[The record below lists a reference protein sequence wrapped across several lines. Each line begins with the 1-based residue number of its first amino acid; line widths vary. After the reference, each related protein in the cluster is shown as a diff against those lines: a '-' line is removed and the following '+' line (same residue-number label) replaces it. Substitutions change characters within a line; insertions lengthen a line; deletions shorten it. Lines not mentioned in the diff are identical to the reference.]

1 MGCLCSIPDP
11 HPVYSKYKLGKRI
24 NGGAFSKINVITGLT
39 KENKGQERALK
50 ITKLAGRDEMVKE
63 ALRREI
69 DILQICG
76 HPHII
81 RLYEHHQHESKMWMV
96 LDICKGGALFDQ
108 IIKVGSDF
116 SERVAAK
123 IIFQIA
129 SALEHIHSL
138 DIVHRDLKPENIMFQ
153 DDVSDLNFDKV
164 QMKIIDFGL
173 AVQSKE
179 PLTQQCGTPSYI
191 APEIVNNRSYHAQVD
206 VWALG
211 VILYII
217 LSGTWPFQG
226 SVADKSILYK
236 NIRRAHVP
244 FPEENWR
251 KISLESQDLI
261 KQMLEKKAKERITSG
276 KIKDH
281 PWIQGNYVEEEGME
295 LGMQFEDTFRRN
307 VTMDRLRKGV
317 RAVMTLN
324 KLVAIWEEEKGLD
337 ATVTAELPTAKTSN
351 ASTPDVPPLATTF
364 SGDIIEQDE
373 VTSTKSSRSKSRNL
387 SEDAITPSS
396 STSVPQMNV

>member
-11 HPVYSKYKLGKRI
+11 HPVYSKYKLGTRI
-24 NGGAFSKINVITGLT
+24 NSGAFSKIHIIVGFT
-39 KENKGQERALK
+39 KDNKGQERALK
-50 ITKLAGRDEMVKE
+50 ITNLRDQDETVKE

-69 DILQICG
+69 DILQICD

-81 RLYEHHQHESKMWMV
+81 KLYEHHQHEAKMWMV

-108 IIKVGSDF
+108 ITKIGSDF

-129 SALEHIHSL
+129 SALEHIHNL
-138 DIVHRDLKPENIMFQ
+138 NIVHRDLKPENIMFQ
-153 DDVSDLNFDKV
+153 DDINDLNFDKI

-173 AVQSKE
+173 AVQSE
-179 PLTQQCGTPSYI
+179 DPLMQQCGTPSYI
-191 APEIVNNRSYHAQVD
+191 SPEIVNNRSYHAPVD
-206 VWALG
+206 IWALG
-211 VILYII
+211 VILYIL

-226 SVADKSILYK
+226 SVADKSTLYK
-236 NIRRAHVP
+236 SIRRAHVP

-251 KISLESQDLI
+251 KVSLESQDLI
-261 KQMLEKKAKERITSG
+261 KQMLEKKAKDRITA
-276 KIKDH
+276 KEIKNH
-281 PWIQGNYVEEEGME
+281 PWIQGNCVEEQGMQ
-295 LGMQFEDTFRRN
+295 LGMQFQDTFRRN

-324 KLVAIWEEEKGLD
+324 KLVAVWEEEQGID
-337 ATVTAELPTAKTSN
+337 ATMSTAIPKTSN
-351 ASTPDVPPLATTF
+351 ASTPDIAPLATTF

-373 VTSTKSSRSKSRNL
+373 VTHFSRSKSGNL